1 MSKVCT
7 NFFTENIICKK
18 CKKNEF
24 MITHREKLIEIVCC
38 NCFASELLGYY
49 YNEDSINDINFR
61 YHTDSPQV
69 E

>member
-1 MSKVCT
+1 M
-7 NFFTENIICKK
+7 
-18 CKKNEF
+18 KKNEF
-24 MITHREKLIEIVCC
+24 MITHREKRIEIVCC